1 MRNLRRLVV
10 QFPQITRARI
20 GMMRALNHGKPNPAT
35 TGAAAQALQ
44 SLQDCAMTKR
54 P

>member
-10 QFPQITRARI
+10 QFPQIMRARI
-20 GMMRALNHGKPNPAT
+20 GMMRALNHGKPNPA